1 MSIGTFREWLREAE
15 LNEAKDQD
23 IIKLNNIG
31 DFIIDNS
38 RGFDI
43 YNTKLQVYKKVFGKT
58 KVEEGSWFKIIS
70 YKGADGKFRKEDYV
84 IREWIDADSVIV
96 NSKERSIKPTLY
108 IRNKGVYEN
117 GQFPQ
122 KYKEFEFPRK

>member
-1 MSIGTFREWLREAE
+1 MKFSEWLIEQE
-15 LNEAKDQD
+15 MNEAKDQD
-23 IIKLNNIG
+23 IIKLDNIG

-43 YNTKLQVYKKVFGKT
+43 YNTKLQVYKKVFGNT
-58 KVEEGSWFKIIS
+58 KVEERSWFKIIS
-70 YKGADGKFRKEDYV
+70 YKGTDGKFRKEDYV
-84 IREWIDADSVIV
+84 IRNWLDNDTVIV
-96 NSKERSIKPTLY
+96 TSKERSVKPMLY

-117 GQFPQ
+117 GEFPQ